1 MMTYE
6 RWREYIPGIVRA
18 IASREHQ
25 EKVWLGPRSKINWV
39 GDLYNE
45 MGDEFFDDFFKRYSD
60 GFTVERASQR
70 IGVMYA
76 MKRCNR
82 ALTYERNTRALSR
95 KSLASRE
102 H

>member
-45 MGDEFFDDFFKRYSD
+45 LGEEFFDDFFKRYRWFYGSACKPED
-60 GFTVERASQR
+60 RRHVCHEKVQQGPHV
-70 IGVMYA
+70 
-76 MKRCNR
+76 
-82 ALTYERNTRALSR
+82 
-95 KSLASRE
+95 
-102 H
+102 